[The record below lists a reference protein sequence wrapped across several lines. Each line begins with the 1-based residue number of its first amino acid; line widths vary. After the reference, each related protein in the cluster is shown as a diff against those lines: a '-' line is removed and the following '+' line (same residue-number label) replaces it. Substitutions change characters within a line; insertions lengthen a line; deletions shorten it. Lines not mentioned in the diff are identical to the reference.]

1 VAAVANAIE
10 RSAPLSSQATAS
22 PSMMQDREGRRTNVS
37 TISGLIGKPVRFLGH
52 VLANLTE
59 RRFRALWAQTDKN
72 VRREELR
79 FEAQGFRLLLRSHA
93 GLLKMT
99 NPACAAVIREAV
111 EDWAKGR

>member
-1 VAAVANAIE
+1 
-10 RSAPLSSQATAS
+10 
-22 PSMMQDREGRRTNVS
+22 MMQDREGRRTNVS

-79 FEAQGFRLLLRSHA
+79 FVRKDSAYCCGRTL
-93 GLLKMT
+93 
-99 NPACAAVIREAV
+99 ACSR
-111 EDWAKGR
+111 